1 MEIILS
7 TDLKR
12 MVMQKVG
19 KQQPLPLVQIV
30 SISTNGVNQKG
41 STIMV
46 ASSMNEQKI
55 DIHKIKI
62 A

>member
-1 MEIILS
+1 
-7 TDLKR
+7 